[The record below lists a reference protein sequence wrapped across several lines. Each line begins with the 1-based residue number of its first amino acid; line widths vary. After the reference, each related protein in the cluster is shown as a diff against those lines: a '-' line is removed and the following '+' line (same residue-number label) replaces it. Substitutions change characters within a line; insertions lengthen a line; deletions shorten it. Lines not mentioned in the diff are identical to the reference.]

1 MREVYYI
8 DGSTVRKKYVYED
21 AAPELAPRVRP
32 ARRPAGEPVRTPGRR
47 ASAAPAY
54 GAGRA
59 SAAPAREPARRP
71 AVRPDTEQRRVRR
84 TAAVAQPVTYRV
96 SAIKARKSL
105 AFDFK
110 YTMFLV
116 LAMAVMI
123 FSCANMLMMENR
135 IDSKKNNISNLQSE
149 IRDMKEDNEAFE
161 NSLSDSYTLEEIYN
175 IAVNELGMVYSEKGQ
190 IVYYDT
196 ANEDYVNQ
204 YQDVPRAD

>member
-1 MREVYYI
+1 MEQKRYMREVYYV
-8 DGSTVRKKYVYED
+8 DGSTVRKKYVYEN

-32 ARRPAGEPVRTPGRR
+32 AQRPQGEPVRTPHR
-47 ASAAPAY
+47 
-54 GAGRA
+54 
-59 SAAPAREPARRP
+59 
-71 AVRPDTEQRRVRR
+71 RPDTEQRRVRK
-84 TAAVAQPVTYRV
+84 TAAVEQPVTYRV

-110 YTMFLV
+110 YTLFLAF
-116 LAMAVMI
+116 AMVIMI
-123 FSCANMLMMENR
+123 FSCANMIMMESK
-135 IDSKKNNISNLQSE
+135 IDSKKNEISSLQSE
-149 IRDMKEDNEAFE
+149 IRDMKADNEAFE

-204 YQDVPRAD
+204 YQDVPSAD